1 MSHLAECGRARLKL
15 RMPEARAQLE
25 RASSE
30 SFFDIC
36 EAYELAWVG
45 LEHWTRFDA
54 SVSDE
59 MVAEYRELLA
69 SLELDAQFMAARD
82 ALSS

>member
-1 MSHLAECGRARLKL
+1 
-15 RMPEARAQLE
+15 MPEARAQLE
-25 RASSE
+25 HASSE
-30 SFFDIC
+30 SFLDVC

-45 LEHWTRFDA
+45 LEHWTRSDA
-54 SVSDE
+54 SVSNE

-69 SLELDAQFMAARD
+69 SLELDARFLATKD

>member
-1 MSHLAECGRARLKL
+1 MTHLAECGRARLKL

-30 SFFDIC
+30 SFLDIC

-45 LEHWTRFDA
+45 LEHWTKSDA
-54 SVSDE
+54 SESSE
-59 MVAEYRELLA
+59 MVAEYRELMA
-69 SLELDAQFMAARD
+69 SLELDAQFVAARD
-82 ALSS
+82 ALNS